1 MPRRVRRW
9 GDLRSEN
16 KRIVFEGADMTEN
29 TVGIEDIK
37 QILGIENLTDRELA
51 CIEVWNKEM
60 KADWP
65 LIEYAVTA
73 SVEINRDKP
82 KMLILKYADALIKDL
97 KSRGL
102 ETPEDAEAYRQKCFE
117 ENKRRK
123 ELSDK
128 ARHVEVPHP
137 VRPDPQYS
145 KSGLVE
151 LKPCPFCG
159 SKDIVIKNQYSSKR
173 DAYYTLAQCVL
184 CGANTRTS
192 TNFTNYD
199 PSSEEFWKS
208 DSVQEVATLWNTRV

>member
-1 MPRRVRRW
+1 M
-9 GDLRSEN
+9 
-16 KRIVFEGADMTEN
+16 
-29 TVGIEDIK
+29 
-37 QILGIENLTDRELA
+37 IENAEELEEIKRVVGVGKLTERELS
-51 CIEVWNKEM
+51 CIEEWHDKY

-65 LIEYAVTA
+65 LIKYAVMA
-73 SVEINRDKP
+73 AADINKGRP
-82 KMLILKYADALIKDL
+82 VSLIIKYSDALLKDL
-97 KSRGL
+97 KNRGL
-102 ETPEDAEAYRQKCFE
+102 ETPEDAEAYRQKCLE
-117 ENKRRK
+117 ESKHRK
-123 ELSDK
+123 ERTNK
-128 ARHVEVPHP
+128 VRYVEVPQS